1 MASTISKLRGMES
14 DLEDQVAALTKEL
27 SALKKSVSSRGANA
41 YQDTRDG
48 ASEVY
53 GELWDRFSESLP
65 AMRKRARAAEKVA
78 RDNPATAAFLGL
90 AVVGLAAALLLR
102 R

>member
-27 SALKKSVSSRGANA
+27 SALKKSVSRRGANA

-53 GELWDRFSESLP
+53 GELWERFAESLP

-78 RDNPATAAFLGL
+78 RDNPATTAFLGL